1 LKTHNIFFIADD
13 DPDDQELMI
22 RALHKIDE
30 SSECVTAHNG
40 QQAIDKL
47 ENQLF
52 FLPDFIFLDLN
63 MPLMNGKQCLERIKK
78 NQKLLDIPVI
88 IYSTSAQSKEVQE
101 IKQLGA
107 NFFLQKPNLFE
118 DLYNALNNI
127 IMNNKL

>member
-1 LKTHNIFFIADD
+1 
-13 DPDDQELMI
+13 MI

-30 SSECVTAHNG
+30 SSECVTAYNG

-78 NQKLLDIPVI
+78 NQKLLNIPVI
-88 IYSTSAQSKEVQE
+88 IYSTSAQNKEVQE
-101 IKQLGA
+101 MKQLGA

-127 IMNNKL
+127 IVNNKL